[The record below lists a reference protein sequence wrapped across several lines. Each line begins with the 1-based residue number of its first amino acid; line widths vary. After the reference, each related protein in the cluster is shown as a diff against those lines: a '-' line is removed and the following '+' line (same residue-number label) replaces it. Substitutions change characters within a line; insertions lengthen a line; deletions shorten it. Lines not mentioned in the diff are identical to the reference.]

1 MTEPSFSQLL
11 DNLSPKGEGSCS
23 VTITDNWMQGRTTYG
38 GLSAALC
45 LKATQLN
52 YPDLPPLRS
61 AQINFIGPAGGP
73 VIIHTKVLRQGRAV
87 SYISA
92 EMVGEK
98 GLATNAVFCFGASRE
113 SKLDRDFTNAPDVP
127 QVSESTNFFDSDF
140 GPAFSRNYDCLLAKG
155 GHPISGSDHSEHFIW
170 ARHKDPKAS
179 DLASLIGVADMPPPA
194 VLPMFEEFAPISS
207 NEFSKKRHQHHRW
220 LVANALSRRT
230 CQRRILKP
238 GYASMEP
245 RWRVDRYR
253 SPKCGCF
260 LLDRS
265 PRPAIV
271 SIVYRKSKPHPL

>member
-73 VIIHTKVLRQGRAV
+73 VTIHTKVLRQGRAV

-170 ARHKDPKAS
+170 VRHKDPKAS

-207 NEFSKKRHQHHRW
+207 MTWMMNFLRNDISTTDGWW
-220 LVANALSRRT
+220 LMRSAAEHAKDGYSSQDMQVWNHAGELIVTGRQNVAVF
-230 CQRRILKP
+230 
-238 GYASMEP
+238 Y
-245 RWRVDRYR
+245 
-253 SPKCGCF
+253 
-260 LLDRS
+260 
-265 PRPAIV
+265 
-271 SIVYRKSKPHPL
+271 